1 MKTSSSLWTKVEF
14 NQISG
19 QIIRPQTLDK
29 SQMCSSFK
37 FLFPVGIREHNL
49 RMLHYS
55 YNLTQTFKFPEKLK
69 CVREFLGNVHFWE
82 PIILC
87 CCDLKVTAVSV
98 LF

>member
-1 MKTSSSLWTKVEF
+1 
-14 NQISG
+14 
-19 QIIRPQTLDK
+19 
-29 SQMCSSFK
+29 
-37 FLFPVGIREHNL
+37 
-49 RMLHYS
+49 MLHYS

-87 CCDLKVTAVSV
+87 CCDLKVTVVSV